1 MKPKVLI
8 CMPVYNEGERTA
20 RQLHNL
26 DPNPTYDV
34 ELFIIDDGSTDNT
47 IELVKQAIPHVSYP
61 VTIVR
66 NERNRGIGYSLKQG
80 IRYALNHGFDF
91 IMNTAGNGKD
101 DWREISFLMKP
112 MVEGTHDYITG
123 SRFLGG
129 GSYDHLPVMRHV
141 MMKTYTMIW
150 SILTRKRLTDVTNG
164 FRAYSAK
171 LFSDPRITI
180 DQEWLDR
187 YELEYYLYYKALTLG
202 YRTGE
207 VPVSKTYPARNGHR
221 KIQYTKIRPFI
232 DWWKMV
238 RPLIFLKL
246 GIKE

>member
-8 CMPVYNEGERTA
+8 CMPVYNEGEKTA

-26 DPNPTYDV
+26 SPNPAYDI

-47 IELVKQAIPHVSYP
+47 IELVKQAIPHGSCP

-66 NERNRGIGYSLKQG
+66 NERNRGVGYSAKRG
-80 IRYALNHGFDF
+80 IHYGLHHGFDF

-101 DWREISFLMKP
+101 DWRQIPILMKP
-112 MVEGTHDYITG
+112 MVDGTHDYITG

-129 GSYDHLPVMRHV
+129 GSYDHLPLLRKI
-141 MMKTYTMIW
+141 MMKTFTMIW
-150 SILTRKRLTDVTNG
+150 NVLMSKRLTDVTNG
-164 FRAYSAK
+164 FRVYSAK
-171 LFSDPRITI
+171 LFSDPRIRI

-187 YELEYYLYYKALTLG
+187 YEFEYYLYYKVLTLG
-202 YRTGE
+202 YRTAE
-207 VPVSKTYPARNGHR
+207 VPVSKTYPARTGQKKVR
-221 KIQYTKIRPFI
+221 YTKIRPFI

-238 RPLIFLKL
+238 RPLVFLKL
-246 GIKE
+246 GIKK